1 MTREEI
7 KTRVLAKLD
16 EIETMTGASQSPSDE
31 LIDALMDESALNMLR
46 NAPIHLIPPIKV
58 NVSALNFVHVKDLTN
73 GTGYIALPN
82 DFLRLYS
89 FKMEAWE
96 RPAFDY
102 ISVSNP
108 EYFKQKIRNLRG
120 GVSKPVVA
128 VNYNDTGDGID
139 PDPEIEITETAP
151 EA

>member
-1 MTREEI
+1 MTRAEI

-31 LIDALMDESALNMLR
+31 LIEALMDESVLNMLR
-46 NAPIHLIPPIKV
+46 NAPIHLIPPTKV
-58 NVSALNFVHVKDLTN
+58 NVSAVSFVHVKDTAN
-73 GTGYIALPN
+73 GTGYIVLPN

-89 FKMEAWE
+89 FKMDTWE

-108 EYFKQKIRNLRG
+108 KYFKQKIRNLRG
-120 GVSKPVVA
+120 GVSKPVVV
-128 VNYNDTGDGID
+128 VNYSDTGTGT
-139 PDPEIEITETAP
+139 EIEIDITEAAP
-151 EA
+151 EV

>member
-16 EIETMTGASQSPSDE
+16 EIETMTGASQSPSDA

-46 NAPIHLIPPIKV
+46 NAPIHLIPPTKV
-58 NVSALNFVHVKDLTN
+58 NVLALNFVHVKDTAN
-73 GTGYIALPN
+73 GTGYIAMPN

-89 FKMEAWE
+89 FKMDTWE

-128 VNYNDTGDGID
+128 VNYSDTGDGFD
-139 PDPEIEITETAP
+139 PDPEIEIPETAP

>member
-16 EIETMTGASQSPSDE
+16 EIETMTGASQSPSDA

-46 NAPIHLIPPIKV
+46 NAPIHLIPPTKV
-58 NVSALNFVHVKDLTN
+58 NVSALNFVHVKDTAN

-89 FKMEAWE
+89 FKMDTWE

-128 VNYNDTGDGID
+128 VNYSDTGDGID
-139 PDPEIEITETAP
+139 PDPELEGIEPSP